1 MQTQTHAVARKRVS
15 AGACLHSNVRD
26 HGGGVAT
33 ERTVGKL
40 RASPIY
46 LKHSAA
52 AALPPGA
59 RLACGAWAMQD
70 KLVQNQLASLHHADA
85 PELSPCI

>member
-1 MQTQTHAVARKRVS
+1 MQTHAVACKGVS
-15 AGACLHSNVRD
+15 ARVCLHVNARD
-26 HGGGVAT
+26 HRGGVAT

-40 RASPIY
+40 SASPIY

-52 AALPPGA
+52 AAALSPRAP
-59 RLACGAWAMQD
+59 LACGARSMQD

-85 PELSPCI
+85 PVLSPCI